1 VVPGVRGARAPPGV
15 PSLNGSSRTTQL
27 WMASA
32 APISVRERHVHQ
44 PSGSSWFI
52 QAGQKAVA
60 ALSSTQP
67 PTVEPPEPLASAR
80 QQPRA
85 GMAPAH
91 AQAPCVKN
99 APHVH
104 EIKCCYL
111 DTASVPSR
119 GSSRIAVLR
128 WLRRT
133 ERVSDDRYTRWS
145 HNRSEGSNQL
155 HRHLQVSNRNK
166 AHSQTEI
173 SCKTDASASLSAL
186 SACDIYPDVPVFSFI
201 SVCFTAKQT
210 VYMALLPMQGS

>member
-1 VVPGVRGARAPPGV
+1 M
-15 PSLNGSSRTTQL
+15 LLSRYCICAEQGL
-27 WMASA
+27 KQDS
-32 APISVRERHVHQ
+32 I
-44 PSGSSWFI
+44 
-52 QAGQKAVA
+52 
-60 ALSSTQP
+60 
-67 PTVEPPEPLASAR
+67 
-80 QQPRA
+80 
-85 GMAPAH
+85 
-91 AQAPCVKN
+91 
-99 APHVH
+99 
-104 EIKCCYL
+104 
-111 DTASVPSR
+111 
-119 GSSRIAVLR
+119 LR